1 MSRPTRLFFTR
12 LLLNINYLFLA
23 DSLNL
28 LRWSARRRAR
38 ARRTRGL
45 SVRPAG
51 WVGVAA
57 AAGGADFVFSVSDAW
72 AMCGVGSFGVR
83 RREGVAEG
91 AKEGVGCEAL
101 PYKG

>member
-23 DSLNL
+23 GSLNF
-28 LRWSARRRAR
+28 LRWLARRRAR

-51 WVGVAA
+51 WVGAA
-57 AAGGADFVFSVSDAW
+57 AVVAGGADFVFSVSDAC
-72 AMCGVGSFGVR
+72 AMCGVCSFGVR
-83 RREGVAEG
+83 PREGVTDG

-101 PYKG
+101 SG